1 MNTRRLGR
9 VALLSSLAVFLA
21 VGAVASLRAYQP
33 VYGVMIELGQAA
45 LQAGSPIRVDTVT
58 SGRGPVSIRVEIVQG
73 SHVETVAIDH
83 IASRR
88 WAFWDFRLV
97 RRSTQATASPALLG
111 RFEPGPVVVRATVV
125 GARAWLRQPPPVV
138 EEVATRLPPG
148 MPALK

>member
-1 MNTRRLGR
+1 MNPGRLAR

-33 VYGVMIELGQAA
+33 VYGVTIELGQPV
-45 LQAGSPIRVDTVT
+45 LQPGSPFRVDTVT

-73 SHVETVAIDH
+73 RHAETVAIDH

-125 GARAWLRQPPPVV
+125 GARAWLRQPSAVV
-138 EEVATRLPPG
+138 EEVTTRLPPG
-148 MPALK
+148 TAEAK